1 MAFENSDLRRELETS
16 NFLYSG
22 LCLFGDNAYINTK
35 YMATPYPNVKQGS
48 KDAYNFYHSQLRI
61 CVECAFGMLVFF
73 NCKLILY
80 AFIQLV
86 LYLYCTLLFNFY
98 FRYVG

>member
-16 NFLYSG
+16 NFLYPS
-22 LCLFGDNAYINTK
+22 LCLFGDNVYVNTK

-61 CVECAFGMLVFF
+61 CVECAFGMFVFF
-73 NCKLILY
+73 KCKLLLY
-80 AFIQLV
+80 AFIQL
-86 LYLYCTLLFNFY
+86 LL
-98 FRYVG
+98 